1 MRQYCTVNQREICRF
16 PVNFTGP
23 VFTKHI
29 KVHCYTDCQK
39 KKNATFVKGMQF
51 LIGVTELFSNG
62 VLKCYFN
69 KFRRRLRLRLLLR
82 IVA

>member
-39 KKNATFVKGMQF
+39 KKCHIRKRNA
-51 LIGVTELFSNG
+51 ISDWRN
-62 VLKCYFN
+62 
-69 KFRRRLRLRLLLR
+69 R
-82 IVA
+82 IV